1 MYKRQNYPHS
11 FRRVCGPTTLRAE
24 HPFQSSSWSRR
35 RRGDSAWIASIL
47 WSSYSLNFRTSQS
60 CIPLSNWV
68 FVCKHLSIDKP
79 MFTTETAVSSA
90 RILGLGSKLY
100 ASNMQSTKIIACFM
114 QSLSQVQNQL
124 SKRKAL
130 LTEVKLGRLGREG
143 ETFPLDTIVSTTSLQ
158 T

>member
-1 MYKRQNYPHS
+1 MYKRQNHPHS

-35 RRGDSAWIASIL
+35 RRGDSAGIASIL

-90 RILGLGSKLY
+90 GILGLGSKLY
-100 ASNMQSTKIIACFM
+100 PSNMQCMFNKDNTLFHAESFSSAKSIE
-114 QSLSQVQNQL
+114 QNKG
-124 SKRKAL
+124 SADRGK
-130 LTEVKLGRLGREG
+130 TCNLGVPGKCISVD
-143 ETFPLDTIVSTTSLQ
+143 F
-158 T
+158 